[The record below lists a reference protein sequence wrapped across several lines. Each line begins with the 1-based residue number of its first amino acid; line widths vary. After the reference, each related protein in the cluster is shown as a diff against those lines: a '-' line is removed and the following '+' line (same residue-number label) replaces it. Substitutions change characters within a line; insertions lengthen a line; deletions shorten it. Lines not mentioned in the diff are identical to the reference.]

1 MYQIA
6 PWASV
11 RRTPDPVL
19 FFPSEL
25 PGHKTLHFKNGFYP
39 FKTGWF
45 RVFFSGSLKVMGQSV
60 FILHWPCS

>member
-11 RRTPDPVL
+11 TRTPDPVL

-25 PGHKTLHFKNGFYP
+25 PGHKTLHFKNGFYS
-39 FKTGWF
+39 FKTGGVQGIF
-45 RVFFSGSLKVMGQSV
+45 LRFT
-60 FILHWPCS
+60 